1 MVNPAC
7 SCKLVDLGGE
17 LDSERHLKSPGFEAE
32 VPDTTSLVFI
42 DGPDD
47 LLEGAM
53 REHVQKQADLSASQE
68 AFKDPVIH
76 FWSVNRRQQM
86 QAHNPELAAH
96 TLSAKQQQPQ
106 EADTESCASLL
117 QQGLRLAC
125 ENCAIEALQQA
136 KDLASA
142 FKQPTQGSVSLLLLL
157 RCTRATF
164 ISRTAL
170 PKLLQPPSKPSIS
183 ALRNTKLLSQMRFC
197 WVA

>member
-1 MVNPAC
+1 M
-7 SCKLVDLGGE
+7 
-17 LDSERHLKSPGFEAE
+17 
-32 VPDTTSLVFI
+32 VFI
-42 DGPDD
+42 DGLDD
-47 LLEGAM
+47 LLEGAV
-53 REHVQKQADLSASQE
+53 REHVQKQLDLSASQE
-68 AFKDPVIH
+68 VSKSPVIH
-76 FWSVNRRQQM
+76 FRSVDRRQQM

-96 TLSAKQQQPQ
+96 TLSAKQQQLQ
-106 EADTESCASLL
+106 EVDTESCASLL

-125 ENCAIEALQQA
+125 ENCAIEALAKLQQA

-183 ALRNTKLLSQMRFC
+183 ALRNTKLLSQIRFC
-197 WVA
+197 WSLEIRTCQY